1 MTAVPVLPAL
11 EWKAFP
17 PHPPSEVEWE
27 DLLVRLEI
35 APRALRLA
43 LEQGDPARPGVA
55 ETLLDA
61 LVLELLVRGTLEAMA
76 EGREAPNSVGF
87 EGPAGGAE
95 PVEPDTLVDEIE
107 RHRLRNFM
115 FVQRRGINV
124 WEWRARGGFWDGA
137 TLYQLLGGAM
147 LHDARLLAGVRGARG
162 GDAGGAPC

>member
-1 MTAVPVLPAL
+1 VTPVPVLPAL
-11 EWKAFP
+11 EWEAFP

-43 LEQGDPARPGVA
+43 LAQTDPARPGMEVV
-55 ETLLDA
+55 LLNA
-61 LVLELLVRGTLEAMA
+61 LVLELLLRGTLEAMA

-87 EGPAGGAE
+87 EGPPGGAD
-95 PVEPDTLVDEIE
+95 PVEPDTLVGEIE

-124 WEWRARGGFWDGA
+124 WEWRARRGFWDGA

-147 LHDARLLAGVRGARG
+147 LHDARLLAAIR
-162 GDAGGAPC
+162 GAPC